1 MTHVAYA
8 DANRMRN
15 EVQASRG
22 RILVVD
28 DDPHISGLIALYL
41 EKHGFCAVTAEDGYE
56 ATRRLSEGTPF
67 DLAVLDIMMPGPD
80 GLDLVRSVRKRGDLP
95 IIMVSAR
102 GSDVDKVA
110 ALHLGADDYVTKPF
124 SPSELVARIES
135 VLRRSSKADAVP
147 PATRLSVGDVT
158 VDGGA
163 RVASQNGRTIVLTPK
178 EFDLLSVLC
187 RLEGT
192 ALAREKL
199 LDLVWGSN
207 FYGVR
212 TVDLHVARLRKKL
225 AGSSILIETVWGS
238 GYRLRSGEANG

>member
-1 MTHVAYA
+1 M
-8 DANRMRN
+8 N
-15 EVQASRG
+15 EAPATIASRG

-41 EKHGFCAVTAEDGYE
+41 ERHGYCAVTAGDGYE
-56 ATRRLSEGTPF
+56 ARRQLSDDNAF

-80 GLDLVRSVRKRGDLP
+80 GLELVRSLRKRGDLP

-135 VLRRSSKADAVP
+135 VLRRAGRSESASPPSSLRIGDLVVDSSARS
-147 PATRLSVGDVT
+147 AT
-158 VDGGA
+158 
-163 RVASQNGRTIVLTPK
+163 SQGEVLALTPK
-178 EFDLLSVLC
+178 EFDLLAVLC
-187 RLEGT
+187 RLQGVS
-192 ALAREKL
+192 LAREKL

-225 AGSSILIETVWGS
+225 ASSSIVIETVWGS
-238 GYRLRSGEANG
+238 GYRLKAGSDG

>member
-1 MTHVAYA
+1 MK
-8 DANRMRN
+8 
-15 EVQASRG
+15 EASPTAPRG

-41 EKHGFCAVTAEDGYE
+41 ERHGFCAVTADDGYE
-56 ATRRLSEGTPF
+56 ATKQLSDDNAF

-80 GLDLVRSVRKRGDLP
+80 GLELVRSLRKRGDLP

-135 VLRRSSKADAVP
+135 VLRRSGRSEAPAPMTSLSIGDLVVDSASRTATCRDAVL
-147 PATRLSVGDVT
+147 A
-158 VDGGA
+158 
-163 RVASQNGRTIVLTPK
+163 LTPK
-178 EFDLLSVLC
+178 EFDLLAVLC
-187 RLEGT
+187 RLQGV

-225 AGSSILIETVWGS
+225 QASNVVIETVWGS
-238 GYRLRSGEANG
+238 GYRLRGSADA

>member
-1 MTHVAYA
+1 VTAP
-8 DANRMRN
+8 
-15 EVQASRG
+15 RG

-28 DDPHISGLIALYL
+28 DDAHIADLIALYL
-41 EKHGFCAVTAEDGYE
+41 ERQGFCAVTAGDGFE
-56 ATRRLSEGTPF
+56 ATRHLSDDGAF

-80 GLDLVRSVRKRGDLP
+80 GLELVRSLRKRGDLP

-135 VLRRSSKADAVP
+135 VLRRSGRGEAPAVM
-147 PATRLSVGDVT
+147 TSLSVGDVV
-158 VDGGA
+158 VD
-163 RVASQNGRTIVLTPK
+163 SSSRTAICSGENLTLTPK
-178 EFDLLSVLC
+178 EFDLLAVLC
-187 RLEGT
+187 RLQGV

-225 AGSSILIETVWGS
+225 RRSSVVIETVWGS
-238 GYRLRSGEANG
+238 GYRLKDGGADA

>member
-1 MTHVAYA
+1 M
-8 DANRMRN
+8 N
-15 EVQASRG
+15 EAFTTIATRG

-28 DDPHISGLIALYL
+28 DDPHISDLIAMYL
-41 EKHGFCAVTAEDGYE
+41 EKHGYSAVTAGDGYE
-56 ATRRLSEGTPF
+56 ATRQLSDDNAF

-80 GLDLVRSVRKRGDLP
+80 GLELVRTLRKRGDLP

-135 VLRRSSKADAVP
+135 VLRRSGRVETAT
-147 PATRLSVGDVT
+147 PAATLNVGDLVIDS
-158 VDGGA
+158 VA
-163 RVASQNGRTIVLTPK
+163 RVATRGDERLVLTPK
-178 EFDLLSVLC
+178 EFDLLAVLC
-187 RLEGT
+187 RLEGV

-225 AGSSILIETVWGS
+225 AGSSIVIETVWGS
-238 GYRLRSGEANG
+238 GYRLKGSRE